1 MELIRAHVW
10 LSGRVQG
17 VAYRVSTAKIA
28 AHLGLKGWVRNL
40 PDGRVEAVFE
50 GEEAAIEAIIRWCHE
65 GPPEAIVEQV
75 STSYEP
81 PEGIQSFNIRR

>member
-10 LSGRVQG
+10 ISGQVQG

-28 AHLGLKGWVRNL
+28 IHLELTGWVRNL

-50 GEEAAIEAIIRWCHE
+50 GAEAAIESMLRWCHE

-75 STSYEP
+75 KASYET
-81 PEGIQSFNIRR
+81 PEGLSSFNIRR